1 MKRKDHPTGSSEE
14 FSSGEEE
21 VFEYSEEHSSYELI
35 EESLSSGDEA
45 EEFKGIS
52 SPLLTSEDDKNIFCA
67 IRPLAIV
74 DIDIFKS
81 SYKEEIKHFFT
92 TLKERFLLLNNKEI
106 VNFFYRTVEK
116 KEGIF
121 VKRAEGIESIKET
134 ILNSTEPLSTNLA
147 VSLKRFVD
155 ILSTSINP
163 RNDICLLAY
172 DEEGEQ
178 LITEFPKE
186 LFIIEWNKFKKTNL
200 GKIICSE
207 DRASIVE
214 IELKRL
220 IATPEYNF
228 RVMQTQNQRVAEES
242 DLFNV
247 KNITQLGTALSRY
260 KVIGFNDYHGD
271 KYIIQT
277 ITKLMPTIQASFFCI
292 EIESY
297 RQSRIDEWYDCQDD
311 IKQASLDILLLNN
324 ILGGSEAYFHL
335 FLTLKESNIRI
346 KAMDIHTETQ
356 TQFGRDSKHTA
367 GTTRMKEANAFF
379 IDCINN
385 ALEHSQGKTVIFC
398 SGAKHNRDLQDR
410 LDAKENVGRSGNII
424 ISIKK
429 AEQDITNAQIIISKE
444 FEMLPGDKPLANALT
459 TADISIYVPVNKNE
473 LCWENDNLNLEKRS
487 LGSLKRHEDMLEINV
502 SEDIYSDFES
512 LFNLPS
518 LSTQTNPILNVQHY
532 DDKQIEDLIK
542 YYNSKFSQVPIIAP
556 ETSIPEIMK
565 DGIPVGGATALE
577 QKLLSFQQDKALD
590 KIIIVLRVNAITKGF
605 DNQANNHYVCIYLEK
620 HRSKKITITYIDPM
634 GENIHHNIEDII
646 HECLE
651 NNFKYKMVLN
661 RTNRIQIYDVEEKEG
676 VILPVEG
683 TNDHDCGPFL
693 IYLVSLVINKLE
705 LPNLI
710 SLNVDTSKALG
721 QLLRQHYAKR
731 TDFDTID
738 KEVKSIIPLNN
749 KSASIKHASI
759 AIFEAAKYGNTK
771 KIEKAITKG
780 VDINYREE
788 THGRTLLHV
797 TIIRGHESISNLLIN
812 NDNAAL
818 NLQDNDGRSPLHL
831 AAIYNRSE
839 VVRLLLE
846 KGANKEIRDN
856 SGKTAKDYA
865 ASYQLKLLLEPK
877 DKGKEREK

>member
-1 MKRKDHPTGSSEE
+1 MKRKGHPTGSSEE
-14 FSSGEEE
+14 ISSGEEE
-21 VFEYSEEHSSYELI
+21 SSRSSGEHSSYELI
-35 EESLSSGDEA
+35 EESLSSG
-45 EEFKGIS
+45 EEEIDGFKDSS
-52 SPLLTSEDDKNIFCA
+52 SPLLASEDDSNVFCA

-74 DIDIFKS
+74 DIDVFNS
-81 SYKEEIKHFFT
+81 SYQDGVKHFFT
-92 TLKERFLLLNNKEI
+92 TLKESFSLLNKKEMI
-106 VNFFYRTVEK
+106 NFFYRAVEK

-121 VKRAEGIESIKET
+121 IKRAEGIESIKVA
-134 ILNSTEPLSTNLA
+134 IANSAQPSSTDLA
-147 VSLKRFVD
+147 AILKRFVD
-155 ILSTSINP
+155 ILSANVNE

-186 LFIIEWNKFKKTNL
+186 LFKIVWNKFKATEL
-200 GKIICSE
+200 GETVCSE
-207 DRASIVE
+207 NRASIIE
-214 IELKRL
+214 IELNRL

-228 RVMQTQNQRVAEES
+228 RVFQAQNQRIAEES
-242 DLFNV
+242 DLFNA
-247 KNITQLGTALSRY
+247 KNITQLGNALSRY

-292 EIESY
+292 EMESY
-297 RQSRIDEWYDCQDD
+297 RQSRIDEWYDCRDD
-311 IKQASLDILLLNN
+311 IKQGTLDLLLLNN
-324 ILGGSEAYFHL
+324 ILGGSEEYFHL
-335 FLTLKESNIRI
+335 FITLKESNIRI

-356 TQFGRDSKHTA
+356 TQFERDSRHTA

-379 IDCINN
+379 INCINK
-385 ALEHSQGKTVIFC
+385 ALEDSSGKTVIFF

-410 LDAKENVGRSGNII
+410 LDVKENVGRSGNII

-429 AEQDITNAQIIISKE
+429 AEQNITNAQITISRE
-444 FEMLPGDKPLANALT
+444 FEMLSGDKPLANALT
-459 TADISIYVPVNKNE
+459 TADISIYVPVNNNA
-473 LCWENDNLNLEKRS
+473 LYWQNDNLDLEKRS
-487 LGSLKRHEDMLEINV
+487 LGSLGKQEDKLKINL
-502 SEDIYSDFES
+502 SKDTFSDFES
-512 LFNLPS
+512 LFTLPS

-542 YYNSKFSQVPIIAP
+542 YYNSKFSQVLIIAP
-556 ETSIPEIMK
+556 ETSPDIME
-565 DGIPVGGATALE
+565 DGIPIGGATALE

-605 DNQANNHYVCIYLEK
+605 DSQANNHYVCIYLEK

-661 RTNRIQIYDVEEKEG
+661 RTNRMQIYDVEEKEG

-721 QLLRQHYAKR
+721 QLLREHYAKR

-738 KEVKSIIPLNN
+738 KEIKSIIPLNN
-749 KSASIKHASI
+749 KSASIKHESI

-771 KIEKAITKG
+771 KIEKLITKG

-788 THGRTLLHV
+788 KHGRTLLHV
-797 TIIRGHESISNLLIN
+797 AIIRGHESILNLLIN

-831 AAIYNRSE
+831 AAMYNRIE

-846 KGANKEIRDN
+846 KGADKEIRDN
-856 SGKTAKDYA
+856 SGKVAKDYA
-865 ASYQLKLLLEPK
+865 AFYQLKLLLETK